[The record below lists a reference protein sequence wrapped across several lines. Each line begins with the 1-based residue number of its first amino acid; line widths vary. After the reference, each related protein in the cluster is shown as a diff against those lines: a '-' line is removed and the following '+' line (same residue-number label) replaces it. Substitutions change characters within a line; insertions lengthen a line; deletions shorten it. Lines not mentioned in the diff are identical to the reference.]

1 MVPNSWVCPR
11 YPHPFLILFLP
22 DAEHRDATLEGYAAI
37 VDFHER
43 LFAFMAAEGSCII
56 FQSQALIQ
64 IG

>member
-1 MVPNSWVCPR
+1 
-11 YPHPFLILFLP
+11 LILFLP
-22 DAEHRDATLEGYAAI
+22 DAEHRDATREGYAAI

-43 LFAFMAAEGSCII
+43 LFAFMAAERSCII